1 MIEKLHVTNKVR
13 HETEIKLDDEI
24 QKNKTLS
31 DIIKEKDEINNKRV
45 EEIEELD
52 KKVIELERMNE
63 TLEIKKTGLER
74 QFELTKK

>member
-31 DIIKEKDEINNKRV
+31 DIIKEKDEINSKRV

-63 TLEIKKTGLER
+63 TLEI
-74 QFELTKK
+74 

>member
-31 DIIKEKDEINNKRV
+31 DIIKEKDEINSKRV